1 MSSFKENLKSE
12 MNLYLQKTNEC
23 NRLQQELAELKDEK
37 QEYEK
42 SIIQILKSNNQENK
56 TFLLNDVKIA
66 HRTFLNYQQ
75 LSLKFLQQCLEE
87 YTSLQTIKGEKKIN
101 VEDVLSFIKEKRDKK
116 QKEELKILNT

>member
-37 QEYEK
+37 QESEK
-42 SIIQILKSNNQENK
+42 SIIQMLKTNHQENK

-87 YTSLQTIKGEKKIN
+87 YNSLQTMQGEKEMN
-101 VEDVLSFIKEKRDKK
+101 VENILSFIKEKRDKK